1 MNANLIGIVRAL
13 TISAWALFG
22 VSCSMPKQTV
32 PPSANLT
39 LDAELAA
46 IANDAAS
53 PLASLS
59 VLAIRDGQVVYEKQ
73 FGSRWI
79 DASDASRNQAAD
91 HATLYRIASISK
103 LVTTL
108 GVMRLVEAGT
118 LKLDAD
124 VSDVLGF
131 TLRNPHFPD
140 TPITLRMLLSHTS
153 SLRDDAGYY
162 WEHALGVQMKD
173 VFVPGGSRY
182 GKGEMW
188 ATNAKP
194 GAYFSYANLPW
205 GVVGTLM
212 ERATGERFDR
222 LMQRLIFT
230 PMQLHG
236 GFNPAAF
243 SPQDL
248 ANTATLYRKRSVV
261 ADKEV
266 WDPNGPW
273 VAQVDDYSQTKPV
286 ARADA
291 SYVIGSN
298 GTLFGP
304 QGACRLSA
312 ADLGALMLMLLNNG
326 LHGKDRILQPASIAL
341 MLAPA
346 WQAGVDAGNDER
358 RLFNAWGL
366 GIQLFRD
373 ISEPG
378 KGDRV
383 AAQGGYAPAGHLGDA
398 WGLTSA
404 FLFDP
409 VKKNGMI
416 FLTGGPGF
424 DPEKTAG
431 AYSAFF
437 RHEERILT
445 ALYSALLRF

>member
-1 MNANLIGIVRAL
+1 MRKVRVFGCLLIA
-13 TISAWALFG
+13 TFAAA
-22 VSCSMPKQTV
+22 CSSHKPMIL
-32 PPSANLT
+32 PSAHPS
-39 LDAELAA
+39 LDAQLSA
-46 IANDAAS
+46 IVNDPAT

-59 VLAIRDGQVVYEKQ
+59 VLAVREGQVVYEKQ
-73 FGSRWI
+73 FGFRTI
-79 DASDASRNQAAD
+79 DANDASRNKPANP
-91 HATLYRIASISK
+91 ATLYRIASISK

-124 VSDVLGF
+124 VSDGLGF
-131 TLRNPHFPD
+131 TFRNPHFPD

-153 SLRDDAGYY
+153 SLRDEAGYY
-162 WEHALGVQMKD
+162 WEQSLGVQMKD
-173 VFVPGGSRY
+173 VFVPGGKHY

-188 ATNAKP
+188 ARNAKP

-243 SPQDL
+243 STEDL
-248 ANTATLYRKRSVV
+248 ANTATLYRKRSVI

-266 WDPNGPW
+266 WDPSGPW
-273 VAQVDDYSQTKPV
+273 VPQVDDYSSAKPV
-286 ARADA
+286 PRADA
-291 SYVIGSN
+291 TYPIGSN

-326 LHGKDRILQPASIAL
+326 MHGHVRILQPASIAL
-341 MLAPA
+341 MQAPA

-366 GIQLFRD
+366 GLQLFRD

-383 AAQGGYAPAGHLGDA
+383 VAQGSYTPIGHLGDA

-424 DPEKTAG
+424 DPEKISG
-431 AYSAFF
+431 SYSAFF

-445 ALYSALLRF
+445 TLYGALLVP